1 MSTDLVM
8 LAWSAALC
16 VVLFLPYVIARSMVW
31 GLADPV
37 GYPKNP
43 PPLPDW
49 AERARRAHMNMVEN
63 LAPFAALVLVAQASG
78 RVSTATAMGATLFFW
93 SRLAHAIVFIA
104 GIPWLRTLAFL
115 GGVIGMAIIFFA
127 IIG

>member
-8 LAWSAALC
+8 LAWSAAFC
-16 VVLFLPYVIARSMVW
+16 VALFLPYVMARTLVW
-31 GLADPV
+31 GLADTV

-43 PPLPDW
+43 PALPDW

-78 RVSTATAMGATLFFW
+78 RASTATAMGATIFFW
-93 SRLAHAIVFIA
+93 SRIVHAIVFIA

-115 GGVIGMAIIFFA
+115 GGVIGMAMIFFA